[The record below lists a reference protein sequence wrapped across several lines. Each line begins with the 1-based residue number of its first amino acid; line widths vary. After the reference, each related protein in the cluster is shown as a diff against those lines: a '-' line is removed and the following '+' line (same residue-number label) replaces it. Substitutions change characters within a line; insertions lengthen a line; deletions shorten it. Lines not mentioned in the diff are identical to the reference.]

1 MLFIVLR
8 HNQHFAIEYMLYFFY
23 MCVTC
28 LPTILAVTI
37 DSLNVFWVSVSDQ
50 DFKPNCWSPATLVFG
65 KRFVNPSNMAN
76 KNGEF
81 IWVKYDSP
89 QVNLKKS

>member
-1 MLFIVLR
+1 MF
-8 HNQHFAIEYMLYFFY
+8 
-23 MCVTC
+23 VTC

-37 DSLNVFWVSVSDQ
+37 HNKFGFYDTNTALNLRDSHRFPHVFWVSVSDQ

-65 KRFVNPSNMAN
+65 KRLANPSNMAK